1 MELKYKLAA
10 SDMDGTLLDDGCNI
24 TDENLAAIRAAEA
37 AGMIFTISTGRAL
50 CALERYLAVL
60 DITAPIIT
68 YNGAMI
74 VRPDGQILYS
84 RSMSESAALRVWRDG
99 VRADTTMILWSGNR
113 LYSNKDN
120 DIVRRYRIMSPA
132 PYRLIG
138 DGTGIIETLAHD
150 GVTKILYCDMPERIE
165 ELRLAKADCADY
177 GVTCFKSKPEYLEN
191 VDSGVSKGAAL
202 ARLCELLDIP
212 VSASVA
218 FGDEA
223 NDIEM
228 LRTAG
233 LGVAMGNATDTVKS
247 IADTVTLTNEQ
258 NGVGAM
264 LRYLVGIGPAPCMTF
279 YPNRSKR

>member
-50 CALERYLAVL
+50 CALERYLSVL
-60 DITAPIIT
+60 DISAPIIT

-84 RSMSESAALRVWRDG
+84 RSMSESAALRVWQDG
-99 VRADTTMILWSGNR
+99 VRADTTMILWSQNR

-120 DIVRRYRIMSPA
+120 DIVRRYRMMSPA

-264 LRYLVGIGPAPCMTF
+264 LRYLVGIGPVPCMTF
-279 YPNRSKR
+279 

>member
-1 MELKYKLAA
+1 
-10 SDMDGTLLDDGCNI
+10 
-24 TDENLAAIRAAEA
+24 
-37 AGMIFTISTGRAL
+37 
-50 CALERYLAVL
+50 
-60 DITAPIIT
+60 
-68 YNGAMI
+68 
-74 VRPDGQILYS
+74 
-84 RSMSESAALRVWRDG
+84 
-99 VRADTTMILWSGNR
+99 
-113 LYSNKDN
+113 
-120 DIVRRYRIMSPA
+120 
-132 PYRLIG
+132 
-138 DGTGIIETLAHD
+138 
-150 GVTKILYCDMPERIE
+150 MPERIE

>member
-84 RSMSESAALRVWRDG
+84 RSMSESAALRVWCDG

-120 DIVRRYRIMSPA
+120 DIVRRYRMMSPA

-264 LRYLVGIGPAPCMTF
+264 LRNLVGIGPAPCMTI

>member
-99 VRADTTMILWSGNR
+99 VRADTTMILWSQNR

-120 DIVRRYRIMSPA
+120 DIVRRYRVMSPA

-138 DGTGIIETLAHD
+138 NGTGIIETLAHD

-264 LRYLVGIGPAPCMTF
+264 LRYLVGIGLAPCMTF

>member
-84 RSMSESAALRVWRDG
+84 RSMSESAALRVWQDG
-99 VRADTTMILWSGNR
+99 VRADTTMILWSQNR

-120 DIVRRYRIMSPA
+120 DIVRRYCMMSPA

-150 GVTKILYCDMPERIE
+150 GVTKILYCDTPERIE
-165 ELRLAKADCADY
+165 DLRLAKADCADY

-279 YPNRSKR
+279 

>member
-1 MELKYKLAA
+1 
-10 SDMDGTLLDDGCNI
+10 MDGTLLDDGCNI

-74 VRPDGQILYS
+74 VRPDGEILYN
-84 RSMSESAALRVWRDG
+84 RCMSESAALRVWRDG